1 VKCLGFP
8 FCGYVC
14 GISES
19 FWGGIDEMDG
29 MDDIDGC
36 VRYDAESTLLQTGTL
51 LDPHLDRDEEE
62 YIRCTINR
70 MAPS

>member
-1 VKCLGFP
+1 
-8 FCGYVC
+8 
-14 GISES
+14 
-19 FWGGIDEMDG
+19 MDG

>member
-1 VKCLGFP
+1 VFRFFLFAEMFVGVACL
-8 FCGYVC
+8 
-14 GISES
+14 
-19 FWGGIDEMDG
+19 FWGGTDEMDG

-51 LDPHLDRDEEE
+51 FGPHLDRNEEE

-70 MAPS
+70 MANS